1 MNKLTKVGFSALC
14 GSLAVFS
21 AANAGEITVSG
32 GADMTYTSLGK
43 ETTGNP
49 IGMGSNYTLKGS
61 GELDN
66 GWTVDLAIA
75 NANAGAFSAA
85 NISLGMGGFGK
96 LNFNQGNSGN
106 GIQAMDDKMPTA
118 WEEPWGAG
126 LSTVFVWFQV

>member
-32 GADMTYTSLGK
+32 GADLTYTSLGK
-43 ETTGNP
+43 EVTGNP

-75 NANAGAFSAA
+75 NTNAG
-85 NISLGMGGFGK
+85 
-96 LNFNQGNSGN
+96 
-106 GIQAMDDKMPTA
+106 
-118 WEEPWGAG
+118 
-126 LSTVFVWFQV
+126 VFFCS